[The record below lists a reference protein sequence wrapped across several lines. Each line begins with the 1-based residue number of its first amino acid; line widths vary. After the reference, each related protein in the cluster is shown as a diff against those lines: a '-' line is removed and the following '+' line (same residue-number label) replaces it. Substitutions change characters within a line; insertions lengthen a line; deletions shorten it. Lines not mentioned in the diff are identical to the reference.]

1 MPHGV
6 IVHEFFNRTQPR
18 KALLLYAD
26 CMTMSDTHRIILSQR
41 PNTIMVR
48 RTQEAVLFVTEDKHK
63 HDCKHSLSNPIF
75 GLGQSECGV
84 TIRHIGR
91 TETCDCVH

>member
-1 MPHGV
+1 MPHSV

-26 CMTMSDTHRIILSQR
+26 CMTMSGTHRIILSQR

-63 HDCKHSLSNPIF
+63 HDCIHSLSNPIF
-75 GLGQSECGV
+75 GLGQSERGV

-91 TETCDCVH
+91 T

>member
-1 MPHGV
+1 MPHSV
-6 IVHEFFNRTQPR
+6 IVHEFFNRAQPR

-26 CMTMSDTHRIILSQR
+26 CMTMSGTHRIILSQR

-63 HDCKHSLSNPIF
+63 HDCMHSLSNPIF
-75 GLGQSECGV
+75 WTRAIKMWSHNASHRANRKL
-84 TIRHIGR
+84 
-91 TETCDCVH
+91 